1 MMSLIPIEM
10 SSPYNKARSWLDK
23 QPPAVSGANGH
34 NQTFEVACRLL
45 NGFALSISD
54 AQSLMREYSSRCQ
67 PPWTES
73 EIVHKIEDADRVS
86 HQLPRGHM
94 LQFTKAVKS
103 VRSTPFASQPAKEPT
118 PVFLPQFNG
127 HDPVFLPQILPDPTR
142 SFLEAVFRKGE
153 NIRMSDSVLNEKNG
167 KEIPSEGLVLIR
179 EQWIEKLGKK
189 GDGNSFWQAKK
200 DRTGLFVSVNPM
212 TGATDD
218 TVTDFRHALLESDK
232 MSMAEQWSMI
242 EQSRIP
248 VACVI
253 HSGGKSIHAWV
264 RIDAADRAEYD
275 RRVEYLHSYFAS
287 LDVDPKN
294 KNPSRYSRLPG
305 CIRLQKRQ
313 ELLTLRGGAE
323 SWEDWVQEVEDRD
336 LGESY
341 TPKDLLSFD
350 TSNDPDCILGFF
362 GGKTTRFLC
371 RKGTAWLIAPSGV
384 GKSSLSSQAAAMWAL
399 GRDLF
404 GIRPVRPLRS
414 LIIQAENDKGD
425 LAEMIQGIKQNL
437 FFESEEEEELFE
449 KNLVWHTEK
458 TSTKERFVAR
468 LIRLIKRHNRN
479 GRIDIVWLDPFLSF
493 AGIDI
498 NKQDQCTWFLRELLN
513 PVIDATGV
521 CLIGVHHTGK
531 PPRQTKGSTDG
542 WTAWDHVYSGIGSSE
557 LANWARAVMALRSIN
572 DITFEMKIPK
582 RGRRAGAQHPD
593 GQPTV
598 SIWLQHSKNG
608 IFWQQ
613 IQPPEEPMT
622 QEKRAKREGPG
633 SRGGR
638 PNDQERILGM
648 NIHEFL
654 SGCEPTGE
662 SLRAVGIRLED
673 WLAKQNVAVST
684 RTAERAIAALVGTG
698 KIKKEHQRYYKGA
711 NA

>member
-1 MMSLIPIEM
+1 M
-10 SSPYNKARSWLDK
+10 SSPYDKARSWLDK

-45 NGFALSISD
+45 NGFALSIAD

-73 EIVHKIEDADRVS
+73 EIVHKIEDAEKVS

-94 LQFTKAVKS
+94 LQFTKSVKS
-103 VRSTPFASQPAKEPT
+103 VRSTPFTSQPAKEPT

-153 NIRMSDSVLNEKNG
+153 KIRISDSTLNEKTG
-167 KEIPSEGLVLIR
+167 KEIPSEGVILTR
-179 EQWIEKLGKK
+179 EEWLKRLGKS
-189 GDGNSFWQAKK
+189 GDPNSIWSVTKA
-200 DRTGLFVSVNPM
+200 RTGLFVSVNPM

-232 MSMAEQWSMI
+232 MSLAEQWSMI

-275 RRVEYLHSYFAS
+275 RRVDYLHSYFAS

-305 CIRLQKRQ
+305 CVRFQKRQ
-313 ELLTLRGGAE
+313 ELLALRMGAQ
-323 SWEDWVQEVEDRD
+323 SWEDWVQEVEIKD
-336 LGESY
+336 LGQSY
-341 TPKDLLSFD
+341 TPKELLNFD
-350 TSNDPDCILGFF
+350 TSNDPDCILGFV

-399 GRDLF
+399 GRDLW
-404 GIRPVRPLRS
+404 GIRPVRPWKS
-414 LIIQAENDKGD
+414 LIIQAENDRGD
-425 LAEMIQGIKQNL
+425 LAEMIQGIESNL
-437 FFESEEEEELFE
+437 IMTDEEETLFHS
-449 KNLVWHTEK
+449 NLVWHTEK
-458 TSTKERFVAR
+458 TSTRERFVAR
-468 LIRLIKRHNRN
+468 LKRLIELHKP
-479 GRIDIVWLDPFLSF
+479 DLVWLDPFLSF

-513 PVIDATGV
+513 PVIDATGI

-598 SIWLQHSKNG
+598 SIWLQHSKSG

-613 IQPPEEPMT
+613 IQPPEEPMQQDKPT
-622 QEKRAKREGPG
+622 RKKSEPRG
-633 SRGGR
+633 SKTDRV
-638 PNDQERILGM
+638 LAM
-648 NIHEFL
+648 NHHEFL
-654 SGCEPTGE
+654 SACTADGE
-662 SLRAVGIRLED
+662 TLRGISKRLEE
-673 WLAKQNVAVST
+673 WLAKQSMDISRSTCVAIV
-684 RTAERAIAALVGTG
+684 RDLVGTG
-698 KIKKEHQRYYKGA
+698 KLKKDDDKYFKGA

>member
-1 MMSLIPIEM
+1 M
-10 SSPYNKARSWLDK
+10 SSYDKARSWLDK

-45 NGFALSISD
+45 NGFALPKAEAD
-54 AQSLMREYSSRCQ
+54 ALMREYSSRCQ
-67 PPWTES
+67 PPWTDS
-73 EIVHKIEDADRVS
+73 EISHKLQDASKVA

-94 LQFTKAVKS
+94 LQFTKSVKS
-103 VRSTPFASQPAKEPT
+103 VRSVPFASQPAKEPT

-153 NIRMSDSVLNEKNG
+153 KIRISDSTLNEKNG
-167 KEIPSEGLVLIR
+167 KEIPSEGLVLTR

-200 DRTGLFVSVNPM
+200 DRTGLFASVNPM

-232 MSMAEQWSMI
+232 MSLAEQWSMI

-305 CIRLQKRQ
+305 CIRFQKRQ
-313 ELLTLRGGAE
+313 ELLALRMGAD

-350 TSNDPDCILGFF
+350 TSNDPDCILGFV

-384 GKSSLSSQAAAMWAL
+384 GKSSLSSQAAAMWAI

-404 GIRPVRPLRS
+404 GIRGGRPLRS
-414 LIIQAENDKGD
+414 IIVQAENDKGD
-425 LAEMIQGIKQNL
+425 LAEMIQGIESNL
-437 FFESEEEEELFE
+437 VMSVDEEALFE
-449 KNLVWHTEK
+449 KNMIWHTEK
-458 TSTKERFVAR
+458 TSTKEKFVAR
-468 LIRLIKRHNRN
+468 LVRIINKYKRT
-479 GRIDIVWLDPFLSF
+479 GPVDLVWLDPFMSF
-493 AGIDI
+493 SGIDI
-498 NKQDQCTWFLRELLN
+498 SKQDQCSWFLREILN
-513 PVIDATGV
+513 PVIDATGI

-531 PPRQTKGSTDG
+531 PPRRTKGETDG
-542 WTAWDHVYSGIGSSE
+542 WTAWDYVYAMIGSSE
-557 LANWARAVMALRSIN
+557 LANWARAVIVLRSIN

-613 IQPPEEPMT
+613 IQPPEEPMA
-622 QEKRAKREGPG
+622 QEKSRKPKSEGSGKNGRPSQLDKVLALNMHEFCSAFPPEGEHQAAAAKRL
-633 SRGGR
+633 
-638 PNDQERILGM
+638 N
-648 NIHEFL
+648 N
-654 SGCEPTGE
+654 
-662 SLRAVGIRLED
+662 
-673 WLAKQNVAVST
+673 WLAGKSIDVGT
-684 RTAERAIAALVGTG
+684 DRTAIRYLAEIVGTG
-698 KIKKEHQRYYKGA
+698 KVKKADDKYFKGE